1 MTNVYSSIDLFA
13 CCGGLTLGMDK
24 AGFITMVAVEIESI
38 DVSAF
43 KLNHKKTR
51 VIQNDIRKIKITEI
65 KKILNGEPL
74 HLLAGCPPCQGFSS
88 IRKLNRGNKKDKRNN
103 LIFQYLRFVRA
114 LKPMTIMMENVPGL
128 VEYYRFDELIY
139 KLEQLGYNVKTE

>member
-65 KKILNGEPL
+65 KKILKGKPL

-88 IRKLNRGNKKDKRNN
+88 IRKLNRKKSSVDKRNS
-103 LIFQYLRFVRA
+103 LVSEYFRFVKA
-114 LKPMTIMMENVPGL
+114 LKPLTIMMENVPGL
-128 VEYYRFDELIY
+128 KD
-139 KLEQLGYNVKTE
+139 